1 MSGGEKRVITY
12 KSFKFLNG
20 SIKRATGN
28 SHYFRSKKIT
38 EKMNT

>member
-20 SIKRATGN
+20 SIKRATNNIHSFSG
-28 SHYFRSKKIT
+28 KK
-38 EKMNT
+38 NY